1 MISSKNDMILFMK
14 ADKIALARE
23 RKRPR
28 VDDLVWRFEISLRK
42 CEYYKNCRRHSVIGY
57 LVYLFYW
64 LQYERLSVKCGFS
77 IPLNCFD
84 MGLSISHRGSIIVN
98 SGAKIGKN
106 CRIHVGVNI
115 GTQAGYDHVAPK
127 IGDNVY
133 IGPGAKIFGDITIAD
148 NVVIG
153 ANAVVNKNFLSP
165 NVSIAGI
172 PAKVISNKGRF
183 NLGPLENTKFKK
195 MCDLCEKFRQ

>member
-1 MISSKNDMILFMK
+1 MIASKRDLIIFLK
-14 ADKIALARE
+14 ADKIALGRE

-28 VDDLVWRFEISLRK
+28 LDDLVWRFEIVLRK
-42 CEYYKNCRRHSVIGY
+42 CEYYKNCRIRSVIGRMI
-57 LVYLFYW
+57 YLFYR

-84 MGLSISHRGSIIVN
+84 MGLSIAHRGNIIVN
-98 SGAKIGKN
+98 SGAKVGKN

-115 GTQAGYDHVAPK
+115 GTQAGYDHLSPK

-133 IGPGAKIFGDITIAD
+133 IGPGSKVFGDITIAD
-148 NVVIG
+148 NIVIG
-153 ANAVVNKNFLSP
+153 ANAVVNKSFQNAS
-165 NVSIAGI
+165 VSIGGV

-183 NLGPLENTKFKK
+183 NLGPSENDKFKK
-195 MCDLCEKFRQ
+195 LYDLYEKT